1 MSEDLRYYFFDNEA
15 EPEPPVSAEEGWK
28 QMEQLLDKHM
38 PTKRRRI
45 VAYWPYGVAASLLVA
60 ALVAMIYL
68 KSGDNQHAN
77 VVAQKQQK
85 VSSQQQNNNLTI
97 QKENSEETGKPE
109 NNIAYNRQGNTYHNQ
124 YTLKSLGRNPSKNM
138 IDYSATGIK
147 QGIADNSQSVATP
160 GNTSNTTLPATAE
173 NATLNEGAGTANGI
187 TASTENNNKNK
198 QQLLPA
204 DNLPTPYLIKPAMQH
219 KGSWNFSAG
228 MGVNMATAG
237 NNQYLQPY
245 PVAEAKYN
253 VSNRFFVSAGIA
265 PYAPTTA
272 SASGVDKSTIVN
284 DLARNVSH
292 YDERTT
298 YSRVNYLDVPLMA
311 GVHITKNFSLQGGVQ
326 VSWML
331 NSKSQKTYETYD
343 LMMNR
348 VETTTTMQ
356 ANIGPAFS
364 PGAIVEKESEIS
376 VNKTDYRYVAGV
388 QYSLKKATIGLQYQ
402 QGLQPVL
409 YGTNTSGK
417 KNNLVSLKVNFRIR

>member
-15 EPEPPVSAEEGWK
+15 EPEPPVSSEEGWK

-60 ALVAMIYL
+60 ATIAMVYL
-68 KSGDNQHAN
+68 KSGNNHQPNTVAR
-77 VVAQKQQK
+77 AQKT
-85 VSSQQQNNNLTI
+85 VSQQEQNSNLTL
-97 QKENSEETGKPE
+97 QKENNQQTVEPE
-109 NNIAYNRQGNTYHNQ
+109 NNISYSRLNNTSDNQ

-138 IDYSATGIK
+138 IDYTATGV
-147 QGIADNSQSVATP
+147 QQAIADNHQSIVTP
-160 GNTSNTTLPATAE
+160 GNATNTTLPPATE
-173 NATLNEGAGTANGI
+173 NATVNEGASTTNSV
-187 TASTENNNKNK
+187 TASTANDNKSKK
-198 QQLLPA
+198 QVLPA
-204 DNLPTPYLIKPAMQH
+204 ENLPTPSLIKPARQH
-219 KGSWNFSAG
+219 KGDWNFSAG
-228 MGVNMATAG
+228 MGVNMAAAG

-253 VSNRFFVSAGIA
+253 ISNRLFVSAGVA

-356 ANIGPAFS
+356 ANIGPTFN

-376 VNKTDYRYVAGV
+376 VRKTDYRYVAGV

-409 YGTNTSGK
+409 YGANTSGK
-417 KNNLVSLKVNFRIR
+417 KNNLVSLKVNFRIK

>member
-15 EPEPPVSAEEGWK
+15 EPEPPVSAEEGWM

-38 PTKRRRI
+38 PARRRRI
-45 VAYWPYGVAASLLVA
+45 IAYWPYGVAASLLVA
-60 ALVAMIYL
+60 ATVAVFYF
-68 KSGDNQHAN
+68 KTNNNHQPA
-77 VVAQKQQK
+77 VATKEQKTG
-85 VSSQQQNNNLTI
+85 SSQQQDNNPAL
-97 QKENSEETGKPE
+97 QKEDNQVTAQPE
-109 NNIAYNRQGNTYHNQ
+109 NNIAYRKQNNSLDNH
-124 YTLKSLGRNPSKNM
+124 YTLRSLSSNPSKN
-138 IDYSATGIK
+138 IADYSTGAERTVTENNQAVIAPNNATNALPSTVENAITGIT
-147 QGIADNSQSVATP
+147 GDNS
-160 GNTSNTTLPATAE
+160 
-173 NATLNEGAGTANGI
+173 I

-198 QQLLPA
+198 QQVLPA
-204 DNLPTPYLIKPAMQH
+204 DNLPTPSLIKPAKQS

-237 NNQYLQPY
+237 NTQSLQPY

-253 VSNRFFVSAGIA
+253 INNRLFVSAGVA

-284 DLARNVSH
+284 DLAQNVSH

-356 ANIGPAFS
+356 ANIGPTFNA
-364 PGAIVEKESEIS
+364 GTIVEKESEIS
-376 VNKTDYRYVAGV
+376 VRKTDYRYVAGL

-409 YGTNTSGK
+409 YGANSSGK
-417 KNNLVSLKVNFRIR
+417 KNNLVSLKVNFRIK